1 MLNCACVP
9 AGSIEADGGVY
20 LAEALLAHP
29 LAVFEAHKNNFG
41 KRGKVKAARR
51 AHKSSLASAQQQR
64 HCVSSP
70 PRHGPRQ
77 LFNMEF

>member
-51 AHKSSLASAQQQR
+51 AHTHTVAPATSQR
-64 HCVSSP
+64 RKPLHQP
-70 PRHGPRQ
+70 Q
-77 LFNMEF
+77 